1 MHTRSHQRIEDLI
14 VQQEQLQTQLQDIQN
29 KLILL
34 DTRVFRDESDTTF
47 LLEEI
52 NQLEDIMKEIKV
64 KHESGLFQI
73 NDKTEILSRLITNL
87 ILRQKKIEEATA
99 RRDELETL
107 SNKFHAHLRLSKRDP
122 FYALRPR
129 EEESDK
135 SCCNWTTWAWGIVLG
150 ANVLGISWTLT
161 ELIYPGQLLPFIS
174 SMFTKATP
182 FFY

>member
-1 MHTRSHQRIEDLI
+1 MHTRSHQKFEDLI
-14 VQQEQLQTQLQDIQN
+14 VQQEQLQQQLQEIQN
-29 KLILL
+29 KLTLL

-47 LLEEI
+47 LLDEI
-52 NQLEDIMKEIKV
+52 NQLEDLMKEIKL
-64 KHESGLFQI
+64 KHDNGIFQI
-73 NDKTEILSRLITNL
+73 NDKTEILSRLVTNL
-87 ILRQKKIEEATA
+87 ILRQKKIEEATP

-122 FYALRPR
+122 FYALRSK
-129 EEESDK
+129 EEETDK
-135 SCCNWTTWAWGIVLG
+135 SCCNWSSLAWGIVLG

-161 ELIYPGQLLPFIS
+161 ELIYPGQLLPFIT